1 MGGTYMK
8 LSSNRLFLLAVA
20 LISGFLLAQ
29 ALGWPLQSQYT
40 IGPGFLPV
48 VMLVIIIVCSVL
60 LFIFDKSTADI
71 HLSKRAL
78 IRLGLYLVGLVA
90 FILLM
95 KHLGII
101 ASVAVFTFY
110 IVFAVE
116 RHPWLEALEVALATA
131 FVVWAIFGLW
141 LKIPIT
147 IFNFM

>member
-1 MGGTYMK
+1 MK

-20 LISGFLLAQ
+20 LISGFLLFQ
-29 ALGWPLQSQYT
+29 AMGWPLQSQYT
-40 IGPGFLPV
+40 IGPGFLPA
-48 VMLVIIIVCSVL
+48 VMLVVIIVCCVL

-78 IRLGLYLVGLVA
+78 VRLGLYLVGLVA

-95 KHLGII
+95 QHLGII
-101 ASVAVFTFY
+101 SSVAIFTFY

-116 RHPWLEALEVALATA
+116 RHSWLEGVEVALATA

-141 LKIPIT
+141 LNIPIT
-147 IFNFM
+147 IFNFL